1 MISLWN
7 NEFVLYVSLFLNL
20 ILVAI
25 MLVRVIR
32 QRRVVPTYDFI
43 YLNNDVGKLR
53 RRLYHCLNDV
63 SDLNTSEV
71 KTEIFYILKGLFNQR
86 GKK

>member
-1 MISLWN
+1 
-7 NEFVLYVSLFLNL
+7 
-20 ILVAI
+20 
-25 MLVRVIR
+25 
-32 QRRVVPTYDFI
+32 VPTYDFI